1 MKGVIPL
8 YEAEE
13 VKADDGDD
21 SVAGSI
27 ESRQQ
32 EVDANEDYIEF
43 VDEEEN
49 SVYLQVI
56 RYFYYNGEEYVVLG
70 VDPTTNSNEDT
81 TAKDEIYIMKVVLE
95 EGDSDVKLETFEPIE
110 NEVLLNNLIR
120 IASQKVEWKRF
131 K

>member
-120 IASQKVEWKRF
+120 IASQKVE
-131 K
+131 

>member
-8 YEAEE
+8 YKEE
-13 VKADDGDD
+13 EINADDGDD

-43 VDEEEN
+43 VDEKEN
-49 SVYLQVI
+49 SVYLRVI
-56 RYFYYNGEEYVVLG
+56 RYFYYNGKEYVVLG
-70 VDPTTNSNEDT
+70 VDPTTNSNEDN
-81 TAKDEIYIMKVVLE
+81 TAKDEIYIMKVILE
-95 EGDSDVKLETFEPIE
+95 EDSDVKTETFESIE

-120 IASQKVEWKRF
+120 IASQKVE
-131 K
+131 